1 MRNINATNNHRTLL
15 EIMNSYNVS
24 LRGLAAY
31 INCSPSL
38 LSMMINGKR
47 KFQVKHKNNIA
58 KVLNIRDED
67 IQWTK

>member
-1 MRNINATNNHRTLL
+1 
-15 EIMNSYNVS
+15 MNSYNVS